1 MLYRLA
7 HIIRNHISILWDWI
21 EWLNSFFFR
30 ILYFSKIKK
39 VEDVLK
45 KNSTLSLI
53 VRKAFVQDA
62 LVLAAFFENQP
73 KSDFTYFKP
82 HGFSEKELKKLLSR
96 PSFQMFV
103 VEENQQ
109 IVGYFF
115 LRSFCNGQC
124 YLGKMV
130 DHNHQGKGI
139 GKLMCKAAMDIAT
152 VEGLRMYESIN
163 KANMASMKSSSAV
176 LKQVIVKELEDG
188 DLLIEDLPL
197 DK

>member
-1 MLYRLA
+1 MLYKLA
-7 HIIRNHISILWDWI
+7 HIIRDHFGFLWDWM
-21 EWLNSFFFR
+21 EWMNAVVFG
-30 ILYFSKIKK
+30 ILYRSKLKR
-39 VEDVLK
+39 VEEVLEK
-45 KNSTLSLI
+45 DSTETYRQ
-53 VRKAFVQDA
+53 RKAVGKDA
-62 LVLAAFFENQP
+62 SRLAAFFAAQP
-73 KSDFTYFKP
+73 EQDFTYFRP
-82 HGFSEKELKKLLSR
+82 HGFEEHELKKLLNR
-96 PSFQMFV
+96 ASFQMFV
-103 VEENQQ
+103 VEEEMT

-139 GKLMCKAAMDIAT
+139 GKLMCKAAMDVAT

-163 KANMASMKSSSAV
+163 KDNRASMKSSSAV

-197 DK
+197 D